1 MGYRRI
7 GGNGEL
13 LTANN
18 FEVFPTPVGFGF
30 ASVLGPTRG
39 QVAKVG
45 NSPPFEFV
53 GGTPHNPPPWGLR
66 PLDPRL
72 PALVGFGLA
81 SVLGPTRG
89 RGC

>member
-53 GGTPHNPPPWGLR
+53 GGHPPQPPAMGASPPWTPACPPPLALG
-66 PLDPRL
+66 L
-72 PALVGFGLA
+72 PAF
-81 SVLGPTRG
+81 
-89 RGC
+89 

>member
-45 NSPPFEFV
+45 NSPPFKV
-53 GGTPHNPPPWGLR
+53 LWGHIPHAPWEGAALPPP
-66 PLDPRL
+66 P
-72 PALVGFGLA
+72 V
-81 SVLGPTRG
+81 
-89 RGC
+89 